1 MPTPFFPTTRFTA
14 ATAPGGLP
22 LLGHAP
28 ALLHRPH
35 EFVAGLAAH
44 GDLVRLRLG
53 PLRAYVVCHP
63 ELVRRLLADDH
74 TFDKG
79 GPLLDKAREVLG
91 NGLATCPAADHR
103 RQRRMLQPAFHRDRL
118 PGYAALMAEEIAGA
132 TAHWRDGAVIDVPA
146 AMYRLSTAVTAR
158 CLFAAH
164 ERSGSPWVH
173 RSMDAVTHGVGR
185 RAVLPLPGA
194 DRLPTPGNRR
204 FRHARQDLREI
215 TRRLVAD
222 RRAAG
227 DDRHD
232 LLSTLLA
239 ATDEDGRGLSD
250 AEVHEQVVTF
260 LLAGLETTAATLSW
274 AWTLLAANPA
284 VRMRLHTELD
294 TVLDGRPARHEDLP
308 ALPLTARIVSETLR
322 LYPPPWILSRT
333 ATTDTELGGHPVPAG
348 ATLLYSP
355 YLLHRRPDLF
365 PRPDRFDP
373 DRWLTTARPAPGTYT
388 PFGLG
393 ARRCIGDA
401 FGTTEAVLA
410 IATIAARWTVAPAP
424 GRPVRPVRGASLTPR
439 PFTAKVTRRVR

>member
-1 MPTPFFPTTRFTA
+1 MPAPFFPTTRFTA

-22 LLGHAP
+22 LLGHAL
-28 ALLHRPH
+28 ALLRRPH
-35 EFVAGLAAH
+35 DFVAGLPAH

-53 PLRAYVVCHP
+53 PLHAYVVCHP
-63 ELVRRLLADDH
+63 ELVRRLLTEDRV
-74 TFDKG
+74 FDKG
-79 GPLLDKAREVLG
+79 GPLLDKAREVFG

-103 RQRRMLQPAFHRDRL
+103 RQRRLLQPAFHRDRL
-118 PGYAALMAEEIAGA
+118 PGYAAGMAEEIAGT
-132 TAHWRDGAVIDVPA
+132 TAPWRDGDVIDVPA
-146 AMYRLSTAVTAR
+146 TMHRLTTAVAAR

-164 ERSGSPWVH
+164 ERAGRLPVH
-173 RSMDAVTHGVGR
+173 ASTDAVTRAVGR
-185 RAVLPLPGA
+185 RVLLPLPGA

-204 FRHARQDLREI
+204 FRRARRDLREI

-222 RRAAG
+222 HRATG
-227 DDRHD
+227 TDHHD
-232 LLSTLLA
+232 LLSVLLA
-239 ATDEDGRGLSD
+239 ATDEDGRGLSA
-250 AEVHEQVVTF
+250 AEIHEQVVTF
-260 LLAGLETTAATLSW
+260 LLAGTEATAATLSW

-284 VRMRLHTELD
+284 VRERLHAELD

-333 ATTDTELGGHPVPAG
+333 ATADTELGGHHLPAG
-348 ATLLYSP
+348 STLLFSP
-355 YLLHRRPDLF
+355 YLLHRRADLF

-373 DRWLTTARPAPGTYT
+373 DRWLTTASPAPGTYT

-410 IATIAARWTVAPAP
+410 IATIAARWTVTPAP
-424 GRPVRPVRGASLTPR
+424 GRPVRPARSASLAPR
-439 PFTAKVTRRVR
+439 PFTATLTRRAR